1 MNKSNLYCDEISRI
15 LNNYKGYLNQQAKAS
30 LLDNHKSAEYLFK
43 QLLNL
48 IYNWELKHTEERY
61 STNTSGI
68 DLFSSKDSGYSV
80 QITAQ
85 NTAHDKKVTDTIADY
100 NKNWTGK
107 YKNLKILFIQTEVDS
122 LKKHNTS
129 DNLIEVISFKELL
142 IEV

>member
-1 MNKSNLYCDEISRI
+1 MSKSSQYCDEISRI

-48 IYNWELKHTEERY
+48 IYNWELKHTGEKY

-68 DLFSSKDSGYSV
+68 DLFSSKDNGYSV

-100 NKNWTGK
+100 KLKWKDK
-107 YKNLKILFIQTEVDS
+107 YRNLKILFIQTDADS
-122 LKKHNTS
+122 LRKKHNTT
-129 DNLIEVISFKELL
+129 DNLIEVISFKELF
-142 IEV
+142 I